1 MEKALVIFNP
11 QAGRGRAHRR
21 TRHLLEALEA
31 ASLPYE
37 IVISEERGHAIE
49 LSRRAVLAGRQ
60 LVVAAGGDGTI
71 NEVVNGLMQAAAE
84 GVHGMLGVL
93 PVGTGNDFA
102 SNLGIPADLRQA
114 AQRLVQAQTRCIDL
128 GQVNGRF
135 FDNNMGIGFEA
146 MIGIEAHKPTRLSGR
161 PQYLAAAFRAM
172 TSYPLPVVDI
182 HQDGGTTLAKEILLI
197 SVGNNRRIGGGFL
210 LTPYAE
216 PDDGQLDVCV
226 VDALP
231 RREILRLLP
240 KAATGQH
247 EGEPAVCLTRTTR
260 LIVESEEPLP
270 IHTDGEVLW
279 LDAHRVE
286 VTVEPARLEVIV

>member
-1 MEKALVIFNP
+1 
-11 QAGRGRAHRR
+11 
-21 TRHLLEALEA
+21 
-31 ASLPYE
+31 
-37 IVISEERGHAIE
+37 
-49 LSRRAVLAGRQ
+49 
-60 LVVAAGGDGTI
+60 
-71 NEVVNGLMQAAAE
+71 
-84 GVHGMLGVL
+84 MLGVL

-102 SNLGIPADLRQA
+102 SNLGIPTDLRQA
-114 AQRLVQAQTRCIDL
+114 ALRLAQAQTRRIDL

-135 FDNNMGIGFEA
+135 FDNNMGMGFET
-146 MIGIEAHKPTRLSGR
+146 MIDVEAHKTTWLSGR
-161 PQYLAAAFRAM
+161 PQYLAAVFRAM
-172 TSYPLPVVDI
+172 TSYPFPVVDI